1 MFKRMQKKRNMKE
14 KTKKDNDRN
23 KRIRQK
29 MGSPKMETIPRKRT
43 QLRLSNAKER
53 YNEIRSEKYPL
64 HPSD

>member
-1 MFKRMQKKRNMKE
+1 
-14 KTKKDNDRN
+14 
-23 KRIRQK
+23 